1 MYWSYWIR
9 FLAKSY
15 CAIRFWHACHN
26 NYTVLHGT
34 NVLLKFVVILI
45 YGLICRFLKGGDLMN
60 TCIFLPVYLALI
72 CTKKIY
78 QFCHGKIMAMAGV

>member
-1 MYWSYWIR
+1 MKLAQKYLGIMEVLLYVLCIKSTKMCIGPIEFN

-26 NYTVLHGT
+26 NYTVLHVT

-45 YGLICRFLKGGDLMN
+45 YGLICRLKGGDLMN
-60 TCIFLPVYLALI
+60 TCIILPV
-72 CTKKIY
+72 
-78 QFCHGKIMAMAGV
+78 